1 MTKESAETL
10 GSRIKQ
16 SRERMEIS
24 VTLLARKLGVKPDT
38 VRAWEADKGDVR
50 ANKLMVLAGI
60 LNVSVNWLLSGG
72 SDGAPSDS
80 GSNESREIRG
90 MVETLRQQL
99 SEAERTLDQL
109 TQRVG

>member
-1 MTKESAETL
+1 MTKATADTL
-10 GSRIKQ
+10 GSRLKQ
-16 SRERMEIS
+16 SRDRMEIS
-24 VTLLARKLGVKPDT
+24 VGFLARKLGVRPDT
-38 VRAWEADKGDVR
+38 VGAWERDEGDVR

-72 SDGAPSDS
+72 SEGAPSNG

-99 SEAERTLDQL
+99 NEAERTLEQL